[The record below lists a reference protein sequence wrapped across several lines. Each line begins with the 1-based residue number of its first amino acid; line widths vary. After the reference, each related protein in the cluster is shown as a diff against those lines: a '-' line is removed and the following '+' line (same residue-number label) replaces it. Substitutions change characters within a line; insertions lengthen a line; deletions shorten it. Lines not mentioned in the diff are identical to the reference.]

1 MRVKLRFATLVLLAV
16 MSLTIWS
23 QPSEVVHVWDGT
35 GEGSHAVTLTEYLP
49 SMPNKRAL
57 AETAIIVCPGGS
69 YFWLDYTTEGD
80 SVARSLQAAGIA
92 AYVLKYRTGGIVPF
106 ITHSR
111 LIIPGHHH
119 PMPLND
125 VQQAMRLVRQKHYRR
140 VGVMGFSAGGHLALS
155 AALFGSGELRPD
167 FIAPCY
173 PVVTMSH
180 PCVHKRSRRGLLGE
194 YRKASQRMRDSLSLE
209 QHVGSQCPPVFLM
222 NCKDDPIVDYRN
234 SELMDSALTAHGVPH
249 RYIQYATGGHGFGT
263 TWSKT
268 SKEASAWLGEFLRW
282 IEHL

>member
-1 MRVKLRFATLVLLAV
+1 MQRLVTTIVLALMV
-16 MSLTIWS
+16 LGAWC
-23 QPSEVVHVWDGT
+23 QGEVVHIWDGT

-49 SMPNKRAL
+49 ETPAT
-57 AETAIIVCPGGS
+57 TAIIVCPGGS
-69 YFWLDYTTEGD
+69 YFWLDDATEGD
-80 SVARSLQAAGIA
+80 SVARSLRKEGIA
-92 AYVLKYRTGGIVPF
+92 AYVLRYRTGGIVPF

-111 LIIPGHHH
+111 LVVPGHHH

-125 VQQAMRLVRQKHYRR
+125 VQQAMRLVRQKSYKR
-140 VGVMGFSAGGHLALS
+140 VGVMGFSAGGHLSLS
-155 AALFGSGELRPD
+155 SALFGKGELRPD

-194 YRKASQRMRDSLSLE
+194 YKKSSQKMRDSLSLE
-209 QHVGSQCPPVFLM
+209 HHVTAGCPPVFLM
-222 NCKDDPIVDYRN
+222 NCVDDPIVDYRN

-249 RYIQYATGGHGFGT
+249 RYIQYKTGGHGFGT

-268 SKEASAWLGEFLRW
+268 SQEASGWFDEFLKW
-282 IEHL
+282 FHSLH

>member
-1 MRVKLRFATLVLLAV
+1 MRRSLLIAFLLSAALHLSAITLA
-16 MSLTIWS
+16 
-23 QPSEVVHVWDGT
+23 
-35 GEGSHAVTLTEYLP
+35 EYLP
-49 SMPNKRAL
+49 DKPSQ
-57 AETAIIVCPGGS
+57 TAIIVCPGGS
-69 YFWLDYTTEGD
+69 YFWLDYATEGD
-80 SVARSLQAAGIA
+80 SVARSLQAQGIA

-119 PMPLND
+119 PMPLDD
-125 VQQAMRLVRQKHYRR
+125 VQEAMRQVRQKNYSR

-155 AALFGSGELRPD
+155 AAIFGQGPLRPD

-194 YRKASQRMRDSLSLE
+194 WKKSSRRMRDSLSLE
-209 QHVGSQCPPVFLM
+209 RHVTADMPPVFLM
-222 NCKDDPIVDYRN
+222 NCVDDPIVNYRN

-249 RYIQYATGGHGFGT
+249 RYIQYKTGGHGFGT

-268 SKEASAWLGEFLRW
+268 SEEASHWFDEFLRW
-282 IEHL
+282 LNDLIHNS